1 MSKRDFSKVNH
12 AEGEEKEQ
20 ETEEAAAAARAKAK
34 AEELRLE
41 TDANGQWLR
50 RFMTPRVYDGEYRM
64 DGKMNWTRFWSTRKL
79 PQSEAEVPAFVILMA
94 DRHAR
99 THYGSYELQLLLHTI
114 NSSRRH
120 SGLAAAV
127 LRLLPASGL
136 DEVMQ
141 RLITESL
148 EHFTQ
153 YVDLNFAD
161 SSCVKLEEGETC
173 LECAATRRWAKLR
186 YHSFRHKN

>member
-1 MSKRDFSKVNH
+1 MSKRDFSNINH
-12 AEGEEKEQ
+12 AEGDEKEQ
-20 ETEEAAAAARAKAK
+20 ETVSEEVAARAKAE
-34 AEELRLE
+34 AEKLRLE
-41 TDANGQWLR
+41 TDADGQWLR
-50 RFMTPRVYDGEYRM
+50 QFMTPRVYDGEYRM

-79 PQSEAEVPAFVILMA
+79 PQSEDEVPAFVILMA

-114 NSSRRH
+114 NSSRRY
-120 SGLAAAV
+120 SGLSADV
-127 LRLLPASGL
+127 LRLLPTSGL

-148 EHFTQ
+148 QHFTQ
-153 YVDLNFAD
+153 YVDLTYVD
-161 SSCVKLEEGETC
+161 SSRAKLEDGETC
-173 LECAATRRWAKLR
+173 LVCAATRRCAKLR